1 MSLVNHEA
9 HSLVY
14 LTKAVYILVEKY
26 IRTGYI
32 NDKKIFTYICIINNN
47 RMLRAGHNQYE

>member
-26 IRTGYI
+26 SRAGYI